1 MQPEHF
7 DFSRPVLLPITA
19 ECCQGLL
26 QAEGAPV
33 LEGLSDPELA
43 ALLVIQ
49 NLAQAPDK
57 VDALAAEKILGKLL
71 AWSVDGSHAS
81 DVCLLSEACRLFD
94 ARKLYFGL
102 EVIKGS
108 KLRLLDAEDVKR
120 RDYLLADGRWD
131 FDYRI
136 RRHLQDNPFSQQVV
150 TGFDKERWLTV
161 EQDKLLKVVRANLDE
176 DLHVQGYAGIG
187 KSYLLGA
194 LMDCLPRGRV
204 LPLARTP
211 AKLATLR
218 QRMGLDAQAKVGMT
232 FGQFAQALL
241 RDRGPAPVRAT
252 ARGPGKR
259 KLAEEL
265 GILGVRQYDAEHA
278 FEICLEVLHN
288 YCESRD
294 YSLANRHLPFFR
306 QPLSNLD
313 TQVLLEYASRLWRHV
328 EAHPSWAA
336 QTGFEALLLI
346 KRASLAGCS
355 VPGRFSHVIIDES
368 QDVPASLLQ
377 VIERGRQVL
386 ITLGD
391 EYQKA
396 SGAVV
401 RRERQVRQKDIAFA
415 VRSGPRVE
423 RLINPLI
430 GVHSQKSKVAFEA
443 ARSVD
448 VGIEH
453 YPEGFVPPEGCVVLT
468 ASRWDSMRWAMEMA
482 ESNCLLKFPD
492 WVDMRHFMVTAV
504 GLFRAAFYAP
514 GQDTEG
520 AHPYFAHLLD
530 WQQVREAERFDA
542 SFRWV
547 ETRLEAGYKLADLT
561 VLGTRVADHSASL
574 TLMMAEQAGGLEF
587 DHVLLTPELM
597 TTDRFK
603 DAYAFDAR
611 ICAVYIAL
619 SRARRQLYLPF
630 DVEEWVNYHKGQ
642 PFRELHGH

>member
-204 LPLARTP
+204 LPLARTS

>member
-7 DFSRPVLLPITA
+7 DFSRPVFLPITA

-26 QAEGAPV
+26 QAEGVPV

-49 NLAQAPDK
+49 NLAQASGR

-71 AWSVDGSHAS
+71 AWAIDGSHGEG
-81 DVCLLSEACRLFD
+81 VGLLSEAYRLFD

-108 KLRLLDAEDVKR
+108 KLHLLDAQDVKSR
-120 RDYLLADGRWD
+120 EYLLADGKWD

-232 FGQFAQALL
+232 FAQFAQALL
-241 RDRGPAPVRAT
+241 RDRGPASARAT

-294 YSLANRHLPFFR
+294 YSLSSRHLPFFR
-306 QPLSNLD
+306 QALSNLD
-313 TQVLLEYASRLWRHV
+313 AQVLLEYASRLWRYV
-328 EAHPSWAA
+328 EAHPAWAA

-368 QDVPASLLQ
+368 QDLPAALLQ

-415 VRSGPRVE
+415 VRSGPKVE

-430 GVHSQKSKVAFEA
+430 GMHSQKSKVAFEA

-468 ASRWDSMRWAMEMA
+468 ASPWDSMRWAMEMA
-482 ESNCLLKFPD
+482 ESNCLLRFPD
-492 WVDMRHFMVTAV
+492 WADMRRFMTTAV
-504 GLFRAAFYAP
+504 GLFRAGFYAP
-514 GQDTEG
+514 GQDAEG

-547 ETRLEAGYKLADLT
+547 EARLEAGYKLADLT
-561 VLGTRVADHSASL
+561 VLAARVADHHASL

-587 DHVLLTPELM
+587 DRVLLTPELM